1 MYSCED
7 TMSEEGDV
15 FPGIP
20 LRLDESRIFF
30 LQQNRQT
37 DHLDAIPKIAASE
50 MLLLCWSNGWTI
62 VSNKLDFYI
71 FQIPDER
78 Q

>member
-1 MYSCED
+1 
-7 TMSEEGDV
+7 MSKEGDV

-30 LQQNRQT
+30 SNKNGQT
-37 DHLDAIPKIAASE
+37 DYLYTIPKIAASE
-50 MLLLCWSNGWTI
+50 RLLLCWSNGWTI

-71 FQIPDER
+71 FLNPR
-78 Q
+78 

>member
-1 MYSCED
+1 
-7 TMSEEGDV
+7 MSEEGDV

-20 LRLDESRIFF
+20 LRLDETRIYFSPTKWA
-30 LQQNRQT
+30 R
-37 DHLDAIPKIAASE
+37 DHLVTIHKITASE

-71 FQIPDER
+71 FQSPDER